1 MYKVRQAVR
10 KHRKLLSVCAM
21 VLAIAL
27 MFWAVNSPAIV
38 GVSAAKRVLPIYSV
52 QRDDRVVSLSFDA
65 AWGNEDTQMLIDI
78 LNKYNVHAT
87 FFVVGEWVDKYPE
100 SVKALA
106 DAGNEVMNHSSTHPH
121 MAQLSAEQIQTEVNT
136 CADKIEAVTGTRP
149 TLFRCPYGEYNDTVV
164 STINGLGMH
173 VIQWDVDS
181 LDWKGLSS
189 DEITSRVLT
198 RVQPG
203 SIVLFHN
210 AAEHTPE
217 ALAGI
222 IEALIA
228 DGYSI
233 IPISQMILP
242 GAIAII
248 APILV
253 GVLLGPAS
261 LAGLLVGST
270 LTGVLVAIQMANAG
284 GAWDNAKKYIE
295 SGAHGGKGSEAHKA
309 AVIGDTVGDPFKDT
323 SGPAMNILIK
333 LMSIV
338 ALVFAPLFM

>member
-136 CADKIEAVTGTRP
+136 CADKIEAVTGARP

-181 LDWKGLSS
+181 LDWKGISAG
-189 DEITSRVLT
+189 EITKRVT
-198 RVQPG
+198 GKVQSG

-210 AAEHTPE
+210 AGEHTPE
-217 ALAGI
+217 ALPDILDYLLA
-222 IEALIA
+222 E
-228 DGYSI
+228 GYKI
-233 IPISQMILP
+233 VPISKILLTCDYTIDHE
-242 GAIAII
+242 GRQC
-248 APILV
+248 
-253 GVLLGPAS
+253 PA
-261 LAGLLVGST
+261 V
-270 LTGVLVAIQMANAG
+270 Q
-284 GAWDNAKKYIE
+284 
-295 SGAHGGKGSEAHKA
+295 
-309 AVIGDTVGDPFKDT
+309 
-323 SGPAMNILIK
+323 
-333 LMSIV
+333 
-338 ALVFAPLFM
+338 

>member
-1 MYKVRQAVR
+1 M
-10 KHRKLLSVCAM
+10 
-21 VLAIAL
+21 
-27 MFWAVNSPAIV
+27 

-181 LDWKGLSS
+181 LDWKGISAG
-189 DEITSRVLT
+189 EITKRVT
-198 RVQPG
+198 GKVQSG

-210 AAEHTPE
+210 AGEHTPE
-217 ALAGI
+217 ALPDILDYLLA
-222 IEALIA
+222 E
-228 DGYSI
+228 GYKI
-233 IPISQMILP
+233 VPISKILLTCDYTIDHE
-242 GAIAII
+242 GRQC
-248 APILV
+248 
-253 GVLLGPAS
+253 PA
-261 LAGLLVGST
+261 V
-270 LTGVLVAIQMANAG
+270 Q
-284 GAWDNAKKYIE
+284 
-295 SGAHGGKGSEAHKA
+295 
-309 AVIGDTVGDPFKDT
+309 
-323 SGPAMNILIK
+323 
-333 LMSIV
+333 
-338 ALVFAPLFM
+338 

>member
-181 LDWKGLSS
+181 LDWKGLSG
-189 DEITSRVLT
+189 DEITTRVLT

-233 IPISQMILP
+233 IPISKMILP
-242 GAIAII
+242 G
-248 APILV
+248 
-253 GVLLGPAS
+253 
-261 LAGLLVGST
+261 
-270 LTGVLVAIQMANAG
+270 
-284 GAWDNAKKYIE
+284 
-295 SGAHGGKGSEAHKA
+295 
-309 AVIGDTVGDPFKDT
+309 DT
-323 SGPAMNILIK
+323 SIDPNGRQCPA
-333 LMSIV
+333 
-338 ALVFAPLFM
+338 AADEGA

>member
-1 MYKVRQAVR
+1 MHKVRQAIR
-10 KHRKLLSVCAM
+10 KHRKLLSACAM

-181 LDWKGLSS
+181 LDWKGISAG
-189 DEITSRVLT
+189 EITKRVT
-198 RVQPG
+198 GKVQSG

-210 AAEHTPE
+210 AGEHTPE
-217 ALAGI
+217 ALPDILDYLLA
-222 IEALIA
+222 E
-228 DGYSI
+228 GYKI
-233 IPISQMILP
+233 VPISKILLTCDYTIDHE
-242 GAIAII
+242 GRQC
-248 APILV
+248 
-253 GVLLGPAS
+253 PA
-261 LAGLLVGST
+261 V
-270 LTGVLVAIQMANAG
+270 Q
-284 GAWDNAKKYIE
+284 
-295 SGAHGGKGSEAHKA
+295 
-309 AVIGDTVGDPFKDT
+309 
-323 SGPAMNILIK
+323 
-333 LMSIV
+333 
-338 ALVFAPLFM
+338 

>member
-1 MYKVRQAVR
+1 MHKVRQAIR
-10 KHRKLLSVCAM
+10 KHRKLLSACAM

-52 QRDDRVVSLSFDA
+52 QRDDRVVSLTFDA
-65 AWGNEDTQMLIDI
+65 AWGNEDTQALIDI
-78 LNKYNVHAT
+78 LGKYNVHAT

-121 MAQLSAEQIQTEVNT
+121 MAQLSAEQIEAEVNT
-136 CADKIEAVTGTRP
+136 CADKIKAVTGTRS
-149 TLFRCPYGEYNDTVV
+149 TLFRCPYGEYNDTVI
-164 STINGLGMH
+164 SAINALGMH
-173 VIQWDVDS
+173 AIQWDVDS
-181 LDWKGLSS
+181 LDWKGLSG

-228 DGYSI
+228 DGYTI
-233 IPISQMILP
+233 LPVSQMLLP
-242 GAIAII
+242 GDTHID
-248 APILV
+248 PN
-253 GVLLGPAS
+253 GRQCPAGAD
-261 LAGLLVGST
+261 AGT
-270 LTGVLVAIQMANAG
+270 
-284 GAWDNAKKYIE
+284 
-295 SGAHGGKGSEAHKA
+295 
-309 AVIGDTVGDPFKDT
+309 
-323 SGPAMNILIK
+323 
-333 LMSIV
+333 
-338 ALVFAPLFM
+338 

>member
-121 MAQLSAEQIQTEVNT
+121 MAQLSAS
-136 CADKIEAVTGTRP
+136 RS
-149 TLFRCPYGEYNDTVV
+149 RRR
-164 STINGLGMH
+164 ST
-173 VIQWDVDS
+173 
-181 LDWKGLSS
+181 
-189 DEITSRVLT
+189 
-198 RVQPG
+198 P
-203 SIVLFHN
+203 
-210 AAEHTPE
+210 
-217 ALAGI
+217 
-222 IEALIA
+222 
-228 DGYSI
+228 
-233 IPISQMILP
+233 
-242 GAIAII
+242 
-248 APILV
+248 APIKLRPSPV
-253 GVLLGPAS
+253 RGRRCFAVPT
-261 LAGLLVGST
+261 GST
-270 LTGVLVAIQMANAG
+270 TTR
-284 GAWDNAKKYIE
+284 
-295 SGAHGGKGSEAHKA
+295 S
-309 AVIGDTVGDPFKDT
+309 
-323 SGPAMNILIK
+323 
-333 LMSIV
+333 
-338 ALVFAPLFM
+338 

>member
-87 FFVVGEWVDKYPE
+87 FFVVGEWVDKYQE

-181 LDWKGLSS
+181 LDWKGISAG
-189 DEITSRVLT
+189 EITKRVT
-198 RVQPG
+198 GKVQSG

-210 AAEHTPE
+210 AGEHTPE
-217 ALAGI
+217 ALPDILDYLLA
-222 IEALIA
+222 E
-228 DGYSI
+228 GYKI
-233 IPISQMILP
+233 VPISKILLTCDYTIDHE
-242 GAIAII
+242 GRQC
-248 APILV
+248 
-253 GVLLGPAS
+253 PA
-261 LAGLLVGST
+261 V
-270 LTGVLVAIQMANAG
+270 Q
-284 GAWDNAKKYIE
+284 
-295 SGAHGGKGSEAHKA
+295 
-309 AVIGDTVGDPFKDT
+309 
-323 SGPAMNILIK
+323 
-333 LMSIV
+333 
-338 ALVFAPLFM
+338 